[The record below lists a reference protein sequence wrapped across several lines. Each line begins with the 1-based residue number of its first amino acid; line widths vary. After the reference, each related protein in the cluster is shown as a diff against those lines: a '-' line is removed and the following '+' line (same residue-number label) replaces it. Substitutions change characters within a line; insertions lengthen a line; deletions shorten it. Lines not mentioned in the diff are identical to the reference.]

1 MYNILQLNEMLVPD
15 LRDIA
20 EKLDVKGFKR
30 LTKKELI
37 YKIVE
42 YQTSGPSDDELSEQL
57 DSQPNPKPEVENNSK
72 KERFESGEEIKSLK
86 SSDNTEESGQEKKL
100 RTRKIKVE
108 KGVEEVVNENPEK
121 KEAKENREQRQY

>member
-72 KERFESGEEIKSLK
+72 KVRFLNSITLGFSL
-86 SSDNTEESGQEKKL
+86 S
-100 RTRKIKVE
+100 I
-108 KGVEEVVNENPEK
+108 P
-121 KEAKENREQRQY
+121 

>member
-42 YQTSGPSDDELSEQL
+42 YQTSGPSDDELSEQ
-57 DSQPNPKPEVENNSK
+57 
-72 KERFESGEEIKSLK
+72 
-86 SSDNTEESGQEKKL
+86 
-100 RTRKIKVE
+100 
-108 KGVEEVVNENPEK
+108 
-121 KEAKENREQRQY
+121 